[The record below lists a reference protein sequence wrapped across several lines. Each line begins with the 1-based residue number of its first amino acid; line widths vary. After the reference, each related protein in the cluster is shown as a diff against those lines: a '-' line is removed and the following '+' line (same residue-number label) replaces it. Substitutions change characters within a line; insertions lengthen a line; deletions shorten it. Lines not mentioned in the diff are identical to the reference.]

1 MREYKKVYEM
11 NRHAKKGGVIKSL
24 EMKNDQ
30 KHKKQIRNMN
40 IFPKI
45 WKDTT
50 ILNLFITSNLHN
62 LQYFWSC
69 CHKSHY
75 LMLKVSLFVCIFNEY
90 NLAQVVNNVWQ
101 GDLNTGFQWCS
112 KVLKGLNVS
121 DCCFCLIHFF
131 CLMQRL
137 NIERVSKFI

>member
-45 WKDTT
+45 
-50 ILNLFITSNLHN
+50 
-62 LQYFWSC
+62 
-69 CHKSHY
+69 
-75 LMLKVSLFVCIFNEY
+75 
-90 NLAQVVNNVWQ
+90 
-101 GDLNTGFQWCS
+101 
-112 KVLKGLNVS
+112 
-121 DCCFCLIHFF
+121 
-131 CLMQRL
+131 
-137 NIERVSKFI
+137 